1 MHCSRLLGIHSSV
14 DQSSEQ
20 EVEDWNDI
28 LADTLTIFQ
37 KSPFG
42 RRTKNFDRVIDLVA
56 KWMGMNTD
64 HCSKAKKTSRLV
76 GEQKTDAVQQI
87 LGEKDMLNKSPE
99 ETDAALE
106 KFREKMGE
114 DIGGIEVWNALDK
127 NEQAIHIAGMIKD
140 AVKSIGES
148 LFCSLSED
156 EQWEL

>member
-1 MHCSRLLGIHSSV
+1 M

-42 RRTKNFDRVIDLVA
+42 KRTKNFDRVIDLVA

-64 HCSKAKKTSRLV
+64 HCSKAKKTTRLV

-87 LGEKDMLNKSPE
+87 LGEKDMLDKSPE
-99 ETDAALE
+99 EADAELE
-106 KFREKMGE
+106 KFRAKMIE
-114 DIGGIEVWNALDK
+114 DTGGIAAWNALDK
-127 NEQAIHIAGMIKD
+127 NEQAIHIASMIKD
-140 AVKSIGES
+140 AVNIHWRK
-148 LFCSLSED
+148 LVL
-156 EQWEL
+156 